1 MHLDPTPRAKH
12 RSHLVRQAT
21 AKCLQI
27 TRHDICDIF
36 EPLARH
42 AQLTTR
48 QLVAFGSRHPITTK
62 ARLGELWHLTADQP
76 CHWLHRL
83 NEELPLA
90 NHLFIDDMHRLGDQA
105 LALLQSS
112 SIVPAEDWV
121 LNSRTGGR
129 SLAPSRLIR
138 LAHDHMASDIMID
151 IEIGAR
157 KAGLPFRNHLH
168 LVAAA
173 PAQTHVMKKP
183 LRIPV
188 RVGGQDTFV
197 EPDGMF
203 SIAGRWY
210 ALEADKGTESIS
222 SVVIPKIL
230 AYREIVA
237 DHVVDDHL
245 GIDNLRVLFATTST
259 RRMKNVMRELQRI
272 AANNRSAMFAF
283 RAEDSFGAFLKT
295 PMPSGRLV
303 HAPWARVGCNDLVL
317 AEAERGT

>member
-1 MHLDPTPRAKH
+1 MHLDPTPRTKH

-21 AKCLQI
+21 AKRLQI
-27 TRHDICDIF
+27 TVRDMCDIF

-62 ARLGELWHLTADQP
+62 ARLGELWHLTAHQP
-76 CHWLHRL
+76 FHWLHRL

-90 NHLFIDDMHRLGDQA
+90 NHLFMDDLHRLGDQA

-112 SIVPAEDWV
+112 SIVPTEDWV
-121 LNSRTGGR
+121 LNSRIGGR

-157 KAGLPFRNHLH
+157 KADLPFRNHLH
-168 LVAAA
+168 LLTAA
-173 PAQTHVMKKP
+173 PVQTRVMKKP

-188 RVGGQDTFV
+188 TIGGQDTFV
-197 EPDGMF
+197 EPDGVF
-203 SIAGRWY
+203 SIASRWY
-210 ALEADKGTESIS
+210 ALEADKGTESIT
-222 SVVIPKIL
+222 SVIVPKIL

-237 DHVVDDHL
+237 DHIVDDHL

-283 RAEDSFGAFLKT
+283 RSEDSFGAYLKT
-295 PMPSGRLV
+295 PMPSGRLA
-303 HAPWARVGCNDLVL
+303 HAPWARVGCHDLVL
-317 AEAERGT
+317 AEAEGGT